1 MLFARLKRNPK
12 KCTFFFQEER
22 GVQNTPNESMS
33 VSVAKH
39 RWPLSD
45 RHRPCYWGNAPPKAF
60 FTQCPSSEPGS
71 WWRGPSQ
78 RSPLS
83 SMQGSGSFLNKNT
96 YMLFL
101 SGISNHLTL
110 IILLFSSSAQSGISR
125 FIPRGAC
132 FNDHLGCR
140 RTVCSQKINKKSFS
154 GNFLILVQSLTS
166 FASVL
171 VLLLSEACVCAHV
184 NYMKLSFICAHHF

>member
-1 MLFARLKRNPK
+1 MCFLLGWSVIQRNSL
-12 KCTFFFQEER
+12 FFQEER
-22 GVQNTPNESMS
+22 GVQNTPNEPMS
-33 VSVAKH
+33 VSVAKR

-45 RHRPCYWGNAPPKAF
+45 RHRPCYRGNVPPKAF

-78 RSPLS
+78 RTPLS

-101 SGISNHLTL
+101 SGILNHLTL

-125 FIPRGAC
+125 FVPYYREERVLTITWVAC
-132 FNDHLGCR
+132 EQLAPGYG
-140 RTVCSQKINKKSFS
+140 QKSFS
-154 GNFLILVQSLTS
+154 GNFSNLFRRSRRRASLS
-166 FASVL
+166 C
-171 VLLLSEACVCAHV
+171 ER
-184 NYMKLSFICAHHF
+184 Y

>member
-1 MLFARLKRNPK
+1 MLVQNIITTCFLSVLLNFSHEKNRLCLVCFLLGWSEIQRNSH
-12 KCTFFFQEER
+12 FFQEER

-33 VSVAKH
+33 VSVAKR

-45 RHRPCYWGNAPPKAF
+45 RHRPCYRGNVPPKDF

-78 RSPLS
+78 RTPLS

-101 SGISNHLTL
+101 SGILNHLTL
-110 IILLFSSSAQSGISR
+110 IILLFSSSAQSAISR
-125 FIPRGAC
+125 FIPFYREKCVLTVTWVAC
-132 FNDHLGCR
+132 EQFSPDYG
-140 RTVCSQKINKKSFS
+140 QKK
-154 GNFLILVQSLTS
+154 FLR
-166 FASVL
+166 
-171 VLLLSEACVCAHV
+171 
-184 NYMKLSFICAHHF
+184 